1 MSETFEQAV
10 SAAME
15 RYDPLSWSAL
25 SQSQRAKE
33 IYAEMRKIDA
43 ESANGWLVIGSG
55 RRASRGRQALSLTLG
70 KVAYFLLW
78 ATVALVL
85 VGAPALVVLALL
97 GWWTAV

>member
-43 ESANGWLVIGSG
+43 ETDGW
-55 RRASRGRQALSLTLG
+55 
-70 KVAYFLLW
+70 
-78 ATVALVL
+78 
-85 VGAPALVVLALL
+85 
-97 GWWTAV
+97 